1 MANSMNGAVELSEFQ
16 ISYIFGAMEFGAIQ
30 AAIANKVSYHK
41 NMVSWILHRY
51 NSETFGLNEKQIN
64 AITEELS
71 MMLFNIDVIFSKT
84 LL

>member
-41 NMVSWILHRY
+41 NMVSWILYRY

-71 MMLFNIDVIFSKT
+71 MMLFNIDVISSKT